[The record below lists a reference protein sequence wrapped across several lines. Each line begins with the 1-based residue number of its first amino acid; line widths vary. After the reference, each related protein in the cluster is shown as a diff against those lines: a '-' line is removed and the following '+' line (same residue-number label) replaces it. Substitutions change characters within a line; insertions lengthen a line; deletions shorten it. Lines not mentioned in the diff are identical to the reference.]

1 MSGHVILLALL
12 IRDKTILQGYAGKT
26 KVYARDITR
35 DTLSSGK
42 FNATAFSTSLK
53 KRKIEMV
60 IVRMWR
66 SLNHELNK

>member
-1 MSGHVILLALL
+1 MILSAHNY
-12 IRDKTILQGYAGKT
+12 RDIKTILQGYAGKT

-53 KRKIEMV
+53 KRKIEVV
-60 IVRMWR
+60 IRMWR